1 VNKREIKII
10 CSPIQKEQ
18 IIKEMGVLKAKN
30 VDSDESRKRLIGKD
44 DMKEQLNGKSPDYL
58 DTLIM
63 GMYFQLSE
71 FIVAVA

>member
-1 VNKREIKII
+1 
-10 CSPIQKEQ
+10 
-18 IIKEMGVLKAKN
+18 MGVLKAKN